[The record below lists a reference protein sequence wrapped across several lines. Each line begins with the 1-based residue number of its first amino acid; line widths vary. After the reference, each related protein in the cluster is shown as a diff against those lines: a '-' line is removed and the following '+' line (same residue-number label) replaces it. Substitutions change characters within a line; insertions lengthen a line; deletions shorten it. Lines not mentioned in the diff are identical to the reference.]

1 MEMTE
6 LFDSPE
12 STSYTQSERI
22 GKAADILFASLIVLF
37 LFSSNGIQKFP
48 ILLWVNKLSGVL
60 LILTSLIYTRSFYV
74 ASVLKIF
81 FAFIIVSFF
90 TSFFVAIN
98 ADRVTDASFRL
109 FQLLVLL
116 VSISQFYILRGNVVY
131 MLGAIVLNCVLLIMA
146 GKFLDPEVLHQGN
159 QIERFT
165 SINENP
171 NGLAFQLL
179 VGFISVLFFFNRTNI
194 IGKGVVA
201 SLSIL
206 FFYNIAISGSR
217 KAMIAYV
224 LIFFFFLFFSFP
236 AKKKIFYFFV
246 VGLIGLFAGSYLFSL
261 VSDTAVVQRFYKLSD
276 NAGAADIRT
285 QLYKE
290 AFNAFADNP
299 LFGIGLDNFRLYS
312 SSGLYAHSNYMEL
325 LADTGLIGFS
335 IYYLMYLKVWLGG
348 SKIRRLEGRS
358 EQSLFLSGLFKCV
371 IILFLI
377 IGAGSVQ
384 YDNFTHWILLLFPV
398 IMIEQSVLNAE
409 EQDSE
414 DLNLSQNQ
422 LDLHI

>member
-1 MEMTE
+1 
-6 LFDSPE
+6 
-12 STSYTQSERI
+12 
-22 GKAADILFASLIVLF
+22 
-37 LFSSNGIQKFP
+37 
-48 ILLWVNKLSGVL
+48 
-60 LILTSLIYTRSFYV
+60 
-74 ASVLKIF
+74 
-81 FAFIIVSFF
+81 
-90 TSFFVAIN
+90 
-98 ADRVTDASFRL
+98 
-109 FQLLVLL
+109 
-116 VSISQFYILRGNVVY
+116 

-179 VGFISVLFFFNRTNI
+179 VGFISVLFFFNRTNLF
-194 IGKGVVA
+194 GKGVVGLLA
-201 SLSIL
+201 IL

-224 LIFFFFLFFSFP
+224 LIFFCFIFFSFP
-236 AKKKIFYFFV
+236 AKKSIFYFFV
-246 VGLIGLFAGSYLFSL
+246 VSMIGLFAGSYLFSL
-261 VSDTAVVQRFYKLSD
+261 VSDTAVVQRFYKLTD

-325 LADTGLIGFS
+325 LADTGLVGFC
-335 IYYLMYLKVWLGG
+335 IYYLMYVKVWMGG
-348 SKIRRLEGRS
+348 RKIRRLESQS

-398 IMIEQSVLNAE
+398 IMIEQSMLNAE
-409 EQDSE
+409 EQDTE